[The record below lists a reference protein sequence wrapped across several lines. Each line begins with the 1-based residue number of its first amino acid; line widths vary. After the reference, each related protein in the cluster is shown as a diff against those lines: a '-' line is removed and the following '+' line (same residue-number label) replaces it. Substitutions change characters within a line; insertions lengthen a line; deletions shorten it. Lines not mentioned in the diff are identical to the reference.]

1 LITLEHIP
9 LILYGSSN
17 PSFEVLKH
25 GNHSTPKFE
34 NSNFSFVFNV
44 LFFVVM
50 FIGFFF
56 LFFEF
61 FIFLIYFVFFCFLL
75 LFSLLITI
83 FFTL

>member
-1 LITLEHIP
+1 MAT
-9 LILYGSSN
+9 ILPQN
-17 PSFEVLKH
+17 LKIQI
-25 GNHSTPKFE
+25 SVSCSMFY
-34 NSNFSFVFNV
+34 
-44 LFFVVM
+44 LLVVM